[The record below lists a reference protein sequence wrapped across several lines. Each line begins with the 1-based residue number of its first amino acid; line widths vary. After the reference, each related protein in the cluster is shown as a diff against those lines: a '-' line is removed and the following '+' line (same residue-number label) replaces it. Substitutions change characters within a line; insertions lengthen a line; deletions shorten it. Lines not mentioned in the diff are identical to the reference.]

1 MFPRSSNGSGGNWDD
16 PGIRSSPLSQQ
27 PSNQTHRQQE
37 QHQSQQPQHRQN
49 LPNQVPQQRDQI
61 ANLLQYAQT
70 SYTSRP
76 TDALSALMEALT
88 LCNGEGAARQAMNH
102 IRCELGD
109 VVADAVASGGERS
122 RIFGNVYGNSFGNC
136 IEQHHQQ
143 QQICQAERD
152 LHMTQRAMQI
162 VQDLLNDTSTFLH
175 GQGREHLLQQAMED
189 GSSVVCTRCG
199 DMIKRERWSQHC
211 EFWCQAL
218 EDSEGKET
226 GGLMEE

>member
-1 MFPRSSNGSGGNWDD
+1 MFPPPRNGSDGNRDE
-16 PGIRSSPLSQQ
+16 PEFRSWPSCQ
-27 PSNQTHRQQE
+27 PPSHQNQQQE
-37 QHQSQQPQHRQN
+37 HQQSQQPHRQQNN
-49 LPNQVPQQRDQI
+49 LPNQQHDQI
-61 ANLLQYAQT
+61 ASLLQYAQT
-70 SYTSRP
+70 SYNSRP

-88 LCNGEGAARQAMNH
+88 LCNGEGAARQAMNQ

-109 VVADAVASGGERS
+109 VVANAVASGGGSS
-122 RIFGNVYGNSFGNC
+122 RNFGNFHGNNYGNFMQQ
-136 IEQHHQQ
+136 QHNQ

-162 VQDLLNDTSTFLH
+162 VQELMNDTSTFLH
-175 GQGREHLLQQAMED
+175 GQGRQHLLQQAMED

-218 EDSEGKET
+218 EESGGKEG
-226 GGLMEE
+226 GGLMEN